1 MSAGVLVVLLSALA
15 ISLTNVAAPFVYEAG
30 GNPQTIIVLRNLA
43 FLVICGAWLKAS
55 GRFRWLDRRGQ
66 LACIGAGIA
75 YNCGS
80 AGLLTSL
87 LTLPVSL
94 AILIFFTFPLLTA
107 LFECVLDR
115 RRPGLGQIACLA
127 AALVGLAVALEVE
140 HFAFAVEG
148 VVFAFVA
155 ALGVSLSYVWT
166 GRALPKEDSA
176 VMTFHMAITGLVAA
190 SLFVL
195 ATGSF
200 ALPAEGEPKLLGW
213 GAFLV
218 AILGF
223 VVAFFS
229 MFRGVHLI
237 GPAPTAMVMNLEPVF
252 TIALAV
258 ALLSEGLSLQ
268 KLIGGALVLAAVVV
282 SQRLDRR
289 RQAMPPA

>member
-1 MSAGVLVVLLSALA
+1 MSAGVVVVLVAALS
-15 ISLTNVAAPFVYEAG
+15 ISLTNVSAPLVYEAG

-43 FLVICGAWLKAS
+43 FLLICGTWLTAS

-66 LACIGAGIA
+66 WICIGAGVA

-107 LFECVLDR
+107 LLECALDR
-115 RRPGLGQIACLA
+115 RPPGLGRVGCLA

-140 HFAFAVEG
+140 HFAFAIEG
-148 VVFAFVA
+148 VIFAVVA
-155 ALGVSLSYVWT
+155 AVGVAVSYVWT
-166 GRALPKEDSA
+166 GRALPEVDSA

-190 SLFVL
+190 SLFVV

-200 ALPAEGEPKLLGW
+200 ALPMDGGLGW
-213 GAFLV
+213 GALAV
-218 AILGF
+218 AVVGF
-223 VVAFFS
+223 AVAFFG

-252 TIALAV
+252 TIAFAV
-258 ALLSEGLSLQ
+258 VLLSEGLSLH

-282 SQRLDRR
+282 SQRLDKR